1 MSSVDH
7 IMDESSLAMVAVE
20 TVVPVAHRTGRK
32 VGMPIAHSNVAE
44 NSVAVAVADSL
55 GSEDI
60 GMEVLP
66 FHNYYVDSHCK
77 THNHGHAYSSKS
89 RSRYVQMCFS
99 FLNLFCDV
107 FFFFSFF

>member
-20 TVVPVAHRTGRK
+20 TVVPVAHRTGSK
-32 VGMPIAHSNVAE
+32 AGMPIAHSNVAE
-44 NSVAVAVADSL
+44 NSVAVAENSVAVADSL

-77 THNHGHAYSSKS
+77 THNHSHAILVKVDHVMYK
-89 RSRYVQMCFS
+89 CAFH
-99 FLNLFCDV
+99 F
-107 FFFFSFF
+107 